1 MRSILERVGRQT
13 NIASLVAHMCGFLC
27 AGLVPF
33 ILTIVLVRWLHG
45 SVTVIWIAY
54 GVNSLMSLFGCVTIM
69 GMARIGTF
77 VGDMPQFLRTFRFAF
92 VTTLLMP
99 ILLGSTVAVFVV
111 GAYDKLTNK
120 HPLL

>member
-1 MRSILERVGRQT
+1 MKTILERVIRQ
-13 NIASLVAHMCGFLC
+13 NNAASLMAHMCGFLC
-27 AGLVPF
+27 AGLIPF
-33 ILTIVLVRWLHG
+33 ILTIVLVRWLNG

-54 GVNSLMSLFGCVTIM
+54 GVNCLVSVFGCVTIM

-99 ILLGSTVAVFVV
+99 LLLVSTVAIFIV
-111 GAYDKLTNK
+111 GAYDKLTHK